1 MLRRSVTL
9 MRSKP
14 MRIVYYIAIVA
25 VFLMRLH
32 LSLTRA
38 FDPDEFAYLH
48 WSYLLTIGKIPYRD
62 FFYIIFPFYQFFL
75 LPVFLIGQSV
85 ATVIAARIWQ
95 LALYVITALLI
106 YRVSL
111 SLFKKQMGAL
121 LSVLLFITF
130 PMTLD
135 KTIDIRPDMLMVAM
149 LLLAMLSTNSLAFGL
164 FTGLSLVVHPKIIF
178 AVPMLVY
185 LVVTASKKPRIVPM
199 VIGFLVPFLLFFLY
213 LAYHQAIPAA
223 YTSILRD
230 SVVANTG
237 KGHFSPFQA
246 LSPYPLVYVAR
257 GGISLPW
264 LVNTALWI
272 TSGVGLIF
280 LWIRNK
286 RLGIAMVLY
295 FVFGIGLLF
304 VFPVPFLQY
313 FIPLTAMASILA
325 GYAINKNISVINF
338 IIVITIL
345 SSFFLQ
351 YRERVAPTASN
362 SEQLQVLR
370 DVLAVSRPDE
380 TFYDMVGSFIFRPDG
395 YSICCHPYGEFINR
409 LASSLPA
416 EVPPRGTKEGPDLNL
431 TKSLIRRQT
440 KFLVL
445 DRIGFVF
452 WQTPTPDL
460 SFLLSNY
467 LPTKYNKIYS
477 LGIQFRCQNGACTQ
491 YQLDNKPAAN
501 RSTNFFTILI
511 PEKYT
516 VTLEPQSTSVTI
528 DDKEI
533 RNGKTLDLAAG
544 LHRFS
549 VSPAVTEF
557 RTQLT
562 R

>member
-1 MLRRSVTL
+1 S
-9 MRSKP
+9 
-14 MRIVYYIAIVA
+14 
-25 VFLMRLH
+25 F
-32 LSLTRA
+32 
-38 FDPDEFAYLH
+38 
-48 WSYLLTIGKIPYRD
+48 
-62 FFYIIFPFYQFFL
+62 
-75 LPVFLIGQSV
+75 
-85 ATVIAARIWQ
+85 
-95 LALYVITALLI
+95 
-106 YRVSL
+106 
-111 SLFKKQMGAL
+111 FKKQTGAL
-121 LSVLLFITF
+121 LSVLIFISF
-130 PMTLD
+130 PMTID

-149 LLLAMLSTNSLAFGL
+149 VLLAMLSSRSLFIGL
-164 FTGLSLVVHPKIIF
+164 YTGLSLMIHPKIVF
-178 AVPMLVY
+178 ALPMFVY
-185 LVVTASKKPRIVPM
+185 LSATSSKKLRIVPV

-213 LAYHQAIPAA
+213 LAHQQALPAA

-237 KGHFSPFQA
+237 KGHFSPLQA
-246 LSPYPLVYVAR
+246 LSPFPLVYVAN

-325 GYAINKNISVINF
+325 GFTLSVIPGLTRNPVPKKHWIPAFAGMTEKGAGMTEKGAGMTNPIISILIPFLLF
-338 IIVITIL
+338 I
-345 SSFFLQ
+345 SFFLQ

-370 DVLAVSRPDE
+370 DVSAISRPDE
-380 TFYDMVGSFIFRPDG
+380 TFYDMVGSYVFRTDG
-395 YSICCHPYGEFINR
+395 YFICCHPYGEFIHL

-452 WQTPTPDL
+452 WQTPEPDL
-460 SFLLSNY
+460 SFLLTNY

-477 LGIQFRCQNGACTQ
+477 LGLTFRCVNGACTQ
-491 YQLDNKPAAN
+491 YRLDDKPAAN
-501 RSTNFFTILI
+501 RSTNTFSTII
-511 PEKYT
+511 PETYT
-516 VTLEPQSTSVTI
+516 VTIEPSTTTLTI
-528 DDKEI
+528 DGNETK
-533 RNGKTLDLAAG
+533 NGQTIDLAAG
-544 LHRFS
+544 PHRFL
-549 VSPAVTEF
+549 VSPTTTLLRV
-557 RTQLT
+557 QLD

>member
-1 MLRRSVTL
+1 
-9 MRSKP
+9 
-14 MRIVYYIAIVA
+14 
-25 VFLMRLH
+25 MRLH
-32 LSLTRA
+32 LSLSRA
-38 FDPDEFAYLH
+38 FDPDEFAHLH
-48 WSYLLTIGKIPYRD
+48 WAYLILSGNVPYRD
-62 FFYIIFPFYQFFL
+62 FFFIILPAYQIFL

-85 ATVIAARIWQ
+85 ITPIAARLWQ
-95 LALYVITALLI
+95 LALYIFTAILV

-111 SLFKKQMGAL
+111 SFFKKQTDAL
-121 LSVLLFITF
+121 LSALIFISF
-130 PMTLD
+130 PMTID

-149 LLLAMLSTNSLAFGL
+149 LFLSMLATKSFFIGL
-164 FTGLSLVVHPKIIF
+164 FVGASLVTHPKIIF

-185 LVVTASKKPRIVPM
+185 LIVSSSKKPRIVPL

-237 KGHFSPFQA
+237 KGHFSPLQA
-246 LSPYPLVYVAR
+246 LSPYPLVYVAK

-264 LVNTALWI
+264 LTNTALWI
-272 TSGVGLIF
+272 TSAVGLIF

-286 RLGIAMVLY
+286 RLGVAMVLY

-325 GYAINKNISVINF
+325 GYAINKNIFVINF

-351 YRERVAPTASN
+351 YRERIGPSADN
-362 SEQLQVLR
+362 KEQLQVIR
-370 DVLAVSRPDE
+370 DVLTVTKSDE
-380 TFYDMVGSFIFRPDG
+380 SIYDMVGSFIFRPDG
-395 YSICCHPYGEFINR
+395 YFICCHPYGEFVKKLVN
-409 LASSLPA
+409 SPPSLQ
-416 EVPPRGTKEGPDLNL
+416 E
-431 TKSLIRRQT
+431 SLIARQT

-460 SFLLSNY
+460 SFLHSNY

-477 LGIQFRCQNGACTQ
+477 LGQEFRCQNGACVPPGAT
-491 YQLDNKPAAN
+491 
-501 RSTNFFTILI
+501 RSTNFFTIHV

-516 VTLEPQSTSVTI
+516 VAIEPNSASVTI
-528 DDKEI
+528 DGKEI
-533 RNGKTLDLAAG
+533 RNGQTLDLASG
-544 LHRFS
+544 PHRFL
-549 VSPAVTEF
+549 VSPSTTLF
-557 RTQLT
+557 RVQLD